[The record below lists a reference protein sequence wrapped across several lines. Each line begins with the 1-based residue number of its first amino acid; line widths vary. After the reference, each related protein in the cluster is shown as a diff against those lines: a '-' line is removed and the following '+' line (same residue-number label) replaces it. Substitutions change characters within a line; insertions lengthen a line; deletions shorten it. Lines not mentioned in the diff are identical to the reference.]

1 MFPELPQLFSQLSR
15 ALAKATGHSPADR
28 ARRGGREIHRESL
41 ETWQLMKAYT
51 CENSNYAEIP
61 LAQSAS
67 GPAPNHRTATGK
79 EFQTFPTWLLLSDS
93 SIQTPQLSLHLS
105 VVTPS
110 HKPHLHLV
118 APPSSTL
125 AGTQPLQPAT
135 HMALSSQLMGQI
147 KHTVHFITHN
157 YTHVHWSS

>member
-15 ALAKATGHSPADR
+15 ATHRQTER
-28 ARRGGREIHRESL
+28 ARRGGREIHRERL

-67 GPAPNHRTATGK
+67 GPAPANHRTTTGNRVPDIPHMASLI
-79 EFQTFPTWLLLSDS
+79 TPNS

-125 AGTQPLQPAT
+125 AGTQPLHPAI